1 MKKHL
6 INSILAILFSIALV
20 LSISCLTLLN
30 DNFIIKVM
38 DSNNY
43 YSEVYKSIRVD
54 KNYNCEVDKD
64 KLIKDIKT
72 YVKKGFNIDKVK
84 VDNKCND
91 LYKEHIG
98 IDIFNK
104 INMRTVYYGA
114 FLITIVVVIII
125 GSLFIKT
132 KGIHSLDNIIL
143 ISFPLLIII
152 SGVIY
157 IFISTDIDI
166 INKVINSANDL
177 LLGISIILFEII
189 IFKKIKTRLKK

>member
-91 LYKEHIG
+91 LYKEHIS
-98 IDIFNK
+98 IDIFNN
-104 INMRTVYYGA
+104 INMRTVYYGT

-143 ISFPLLIII
+143 ISFPLLIVI
-152 SGVIY
+152 SGFVY

>member
-1 MKKHL
+1 
-6 INSILAILFSIALV
+6 
-20 LSISCLTLLN
+20 
-30 DNFIIKVM
+30 
-38 DSNNY
+38 
-43 YSEVYKSIRVD
+43 
-54 KNYNCEVDKD
+54 
-64 KLIKDIKT
+64 
-72 YVKKGFNIDKVK
+72 
-84 VDNKCND
+84 
-91 LYKEHIG
+91 
-98 IDIFNK
+98 
-104 INMRTVYYGA
+104 MRTVYYGT

-143 ISFPLLIII
+143 ISFPLLIVI
-152 SGVIY
+152 SGPSGAGKDSIINGIVY

>member
-38 DSNNY
+38 ESNNY

-91 LYKEHIG
+91 LYKEHIS
-98 IDIFNK
+98 IDIFNN
-104 INMRTVYYGA
+104 INMRTVYYGT

-143 ISFPLLIII
+143 ISFPLLIVI
-152 SGVIY
+152 SGIVY

>member
-91 LYKEHIG
+91 LYKEHIS

-104 INMRTVYYGA
+104 INMRTVYYGT

-152 SGVIY
+152 SGLIY
-157 IFISTDIDI
+157 IFINTDIDI

>member
-1 MKKHL
+1 
-6 INSILAILFSIALV
+6 
-20 LSISCLTLLN
+20 
-30 DNFIIKVM
+30 
-38 DSNNY
+38 
-43 YSEVYKSIRVD
+43 
-54 KNYNCEVDKD
+54 
-64 KLIKDIKT
+64 
-72 YVKKGFNIDKVK
+72 
-84 VDNKCND
+84 
-91 LYKEHIG
+91 
-98 IDIFNK
+98 
-104 INMRTVYYGA
+104 MRTVYYGI

-132 KGIHSLDNIIL
+132 KGIHSLANIIL

-152 SGVIY
+152 SGIVY

>member
-91 LYKEHIG
+91 LYKEHIS

-104 INMRTVYYGA
+104 INMRTVYYGT

-152 SGVIY
+152 SGIVY

>member
-91 LYKEHIG
+91 LYKEHIS

-104 INMRTVYYGA
+104 INMRTVYYGT

-152 SGVIY
+152 SGFVY

>member
-91 LYKEHIG
+91 LYKEHIS
-98 IDIFNK
+98 IDIFNN
-104 INMRTVYYGA
+104 INMRTVYYGT

-143 ISFPLLIII
+143 ISFPLLIVI
-152 SGVIY
+152 SGIVY

>member
-54 KNYNCEVDKD
+54 KNYKCEVDKD

-91 LYKEHIG
+91 LYKEHIS

-104 INMRTVYYGA
+104 INMRTVYYGT

-143 ISFPLLIII
+143 ISFPLLIVI
-152 SGVIY
+152 SGIVY

>member
-1 MKKHL
+1 MSWGTDSFL
-6 INSILAILFSIALV
+6 
-20 LSISCLTLLN
+20 
-30 DNFIIKVM
+30 

-43 YSEVYKSIRVD
+43 YREVQKSIRVD
-54 KNYNCEVDKD
+54 KNYKCEVDKD

-91 LYKEHIG
+91 LYKEHIS

-104 INMRTVYYGA
+104 INMRTVYYGT

-132 KGIHSLDNIIL
+132 KGIHSLDIIIL

>member
-1 MKKHL
+1 
-6 INSILAILFSIALV
+6 
-20 LSISCLTLLN
+20 
-30 DNFIIKVM
+30 
-38 DSNNY
+38 
-43 YSEVYKSIRVD
+43 
-54 KNYNCEVDKD
+54 
-64 KLIKDIKT
+64 
-72 YVKKGFNIDKVK
+72 
-84 VDNKCND
+84 
-91 LYKEHIG
+91 
-98 IDIFNK
+98 
-104 INMRTVYYGA
+104 MRTVYYGT

-143 ISFPLLIII
+143 ISFPLLIVI
-152 SGVIY
+152 SGIVY

>member
-1 MKKHL
+1 
-6 INSILAILFSIALV
+6 
-20 LSISCLTLLN
+20 
-30 DNFIIKVM
+30 
-38 DSNNY
+38 
-43 YSEVYKSIRVD
+43 
-54 KNYNCEVDKD
+54 
-64 KLIKDIKT
+64 
-72 YVKKGFNIDKVK
+72 
-84 VDNKCND
+84 
-91 LYKEHIG
+91 
-98 IDIFNK
+98 
-104 INMRTVYYGA
+104 MRTVYYGT

-152 SGVIY
+152 SGFVY

>member
-91 LYKEHIG
+91 LYKEHIS

-104 INMRTVYYGA
+104 INMRTVYYGT

-143 ISFPLLIII
+143 ISFPLLIVI
-152 SGVIY
+152 SGIVY